1 MGTKYDITDVFN
13 PSKIAFIKL
22 ETMVPE
28 QYSTRKIHILCP
40 KDETCSFKIGR
51 SHNSDI
57 KLDDVSIS
65 RLHAVLKYADHKFFI
80 EDSNSKFGTTT
91 KIKSLEINSNVFPI
105 LQYGRTIIVLSIKSF
120 DLTQYFI

>member
-1 MGTKYDITDVFN
+1 MCISDG
-13 PSKIAFIKL
+13 
-22 ETMVPE
+22 
-28 QYSTRKIHILCP
+28 
-40 KDETCSFKIGR
+40 IGR

-91 KIKSLEINSNVFPI
+91 KIKSLEINPIVFHT
-105 LQYGRTIIVLSIKSF
+105 L
-120 DLTQYFI
+120 